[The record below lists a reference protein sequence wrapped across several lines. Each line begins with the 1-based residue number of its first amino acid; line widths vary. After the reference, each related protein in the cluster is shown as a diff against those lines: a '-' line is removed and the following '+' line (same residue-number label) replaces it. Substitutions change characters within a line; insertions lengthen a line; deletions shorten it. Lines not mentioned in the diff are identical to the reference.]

1 MIRRQRGATLAIGL
15 ILLSLVML
23 LALAAASAAQVER
36 RLAQNQWFRE
46 NAATAASA
54 GIEMAIR
61 AIVSSPDPAST
72 PTRLAGQLGDNR
84 YEVELRLAGIEQSLP
99 QLPASRVVGA
109 HFDILSAGHAARGI
123 VDRQRAGVM
132 WTVDGPAGATHADCT
147 PIVPRR
153 CYARGE
159 LERLS
164 WQRMPAG

>member
-72 PTRLAGQLGDNR
+72 PTRLAGQLGDNPS
-84 YEVELRLAGIEQSLP
+84 EVELRLAGIEQSLP
-99 QLPASRVVGA
+99 QLPASQVVGA
-109 HFDILSAGHAARGI
+109 HFDILSRGHAARGI

-132 WTVDGPAGATHADCT
+132 WTIDGPAGATRADCI
-147 PIVPRR
+147 PVVPRR